1 MSQPKQRLVDVQYS
15 VSVEVASSAASEPAS
30 FVDLVLHHED
40 RLVAPGAAGDAREP
54 LRLELSLA
62 EFAQLKKA
70 VDAVDALVRGGAQ

>member
-1 MSQPKQRLVDVQYS
+1 MTPKQRLVDVQYN
-15 VSVEVASSAASEPAS
+15 VSVEVASSSGAEPAS

-40 RLVAPGAAGDAREP
+40 RSGATGKPQDP

-70 VDAVDALVRGGAQ
+70 VDAVDALVRGSSE